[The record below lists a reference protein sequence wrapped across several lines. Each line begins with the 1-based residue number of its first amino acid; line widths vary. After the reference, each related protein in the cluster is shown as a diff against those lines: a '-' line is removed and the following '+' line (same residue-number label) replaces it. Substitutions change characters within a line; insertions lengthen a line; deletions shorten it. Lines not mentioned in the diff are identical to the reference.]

1 MMDNT
6 KRMAIILATAT
17 LLVAVSAGY
26 GTIFILLF
34 GTSLW
39 SLVAA
44 LGGLAILALLGAAYT
59 DWRNRC

>member
-1 MMDNT
+1 MMENT
-6 KRMAIILATAT
+6 KKMAILLAAAT

-26 GTIFILLF
+26 GTIFIALF
-34 GTSLW
+34 GSSLW

-59 DWRNRC
+59 DWRNRR

>member
-1 MMDNT
+1 
-6 KRMAIILATAT
+6 MAIILATAT